1 MHPANPVDPADP
13 FDAVEAAMA
22 SDNESNIAIAYRLES
37 QWMLWDRYGNN
48 GGIGKGT
55 RKELI
60 KAKEKEVE
68 EQRLQQLWR
77 KVDEPEMNL
86 E

>member
-1 MHPANPVDPADP
+1 MPFTSDAWQPADP
-13 FDAVEAAMA
+13 WHGDGTAHNNEANHELNMQFQ
-22 SDNESNIAIAYRLES
+22 SRWL
-37 QWMLWDRYGNN
+37 LWDRYGNN
-48 GGIGKGT
+48 GGREKGT

>member
-1 MHPANPVDPADP
+1 MLRGRAATIRHN
-13 FDAVEAAMA
+13 EASHELNMQFQ
-22 SDNESNIAIAYRLES
+22 SRWL
-37 QWMLWDRYGNN
+37 LWDRYGNN
-48 GGIGKGT
+48 GGREKGT